1 MKKLCLFFG
10 IFFMGFNLMLTVC
23 TGMAGVLS
31 SGFGAIADGA
41 KAVSL
46 SDDDVKQEARSA
58 IKAYDAK
65 NIVAPAT
72 NSYAKR
78 LAKLTQNH
86 QADGDLALNY
96 SVYITD
102 DVNAFAMADGS
113 IRVYSGLMDL
123 MTDEELLFV
132 LGHEI
137 GHVKLGHRKEKLKLA
152 YAASATKK
160 TASATGGKTA
170 MIADSAA
177 GDFAEKLINSQF
189 SQKEERAADTYGIE
203 FLKKNGYKP
212 EAAVTSLNKLADL
225 SDGKYG
231 ILSTHPDPEKRA
243 ERLRSRL

>member
-1 MKKLCLFFG
+1 MKKLCLFFW
-10 IFFMGFNLMLTVC
+10 IFFTVCSLMLMGC
-23 TGMAGVLS
+23 NGTGGAFS
-31 SGFGAIADGA
+31 SGFGALSDGA

-46 SDDDVKQEARSA
+46 SDKDVKQEAVAA
-58 IKAYDAK
+58 IKAYDAE

-72 NSYAKR
+72 NPYAKR
-78 LAKLTQNH
+78 LAKLTQSH
-86 QADGDLALNY
+86 QADGGLDLNY

-102 DVNAFAMADGS
+102 DINAFAMADGS

-160 TASATGGKTA
+160 TASATGGTTA
-170 MIADSAA
+170 MVADSAA

-189 SQKEERAADTYGIE
+189 SQKEERAADTYGFE
-203 FLKKNGYKP
+203 FLKKNGYNPK
-212 EAAVTSLNKLADL
+212 AAVTSLNKLADL